1 VPTISR
7 ACRCNAAKRP
17 DRQKSPRRMAANFAK
32 IRICSPRQLLRER
45 RPPTAAISPAPCRH
59 NPRECR
65 QFAHSRKSNRRER
78 TGSLGREDSN
88 SQMSPP
94 KLAFEVWPEF
104 PFIFERLAIRDFSRL
119 SCQRVTCAPVQSAM
133 EYGAPIAPPSRS
145 SHAREAASLDPRVRI
160 HFRVWENRPHSW
172 KLRSQLSLNTRFNSG
187 THRRLSALAR
197 PARPLPRYLPPYRP
211 DLNPIERAF
220 AKLKALL
227 RKPAARTVESLWH
240 ALADLLDRFT
250 PQECANYLA
259 NAEYAPLN
267 RSRL

>member
-1 VPTISR
+1 
-7 ACRCNAAKRP
+7 
-17 DRQKSPRRMAANFAK
+17 M
-32 IRICSPRQLLRER
+32 
-45 RPPTAAISPAPCRH
+45 
-59 NPRECR
+59 
-65 QFAHSRKSNRRER
+65 
-78 TGSLGREDSN
+78 SL
-88 SQMSPP
+88 P

-104 PFIFERLAIRDFSRL
+104 PFILERLAIRDFYRL
-119 SCQRVTCAPVQSAM
+119 SCQRVTCTPVQSAM

-145 SHAREAASLDPRVRI
+145 SHARRGGFSGSESSESISGFGRTAHIPGS
-160 HFRVWENRPHSW
+160 
-172 KLRSQLSLNTRFNSG
+172 LRSHLSLNTRFNSG
-187 THRRLSALAR
+187 AHRRLSALAR

-267 RSRL
+267 RSRLLDIYPRADLDA